1 MEVIGL
7 KKKITKMKVFLGGL
21 NNRIERMMTEERIR
35 ESEQQRE
42 KSLHLWDNHCI
53 MRVPEEE
60 R

>member
-7 KKKITKMKVFLGGL
+7 KKKITKMKFFLDGL
-21 NNRIERMMTEERIR
+21 NNRIERMTEERIR